1 MSRSRSLIPATPL
14 LEAPL
19 CSTLTMSSICA
30 SDLHTLRSGWGP
42 TDYPVVVGHE
52 IVGHAVKVGKDV
64 PTGIKVGDRVGV
76 GAQSGACHNQKGDCE
91 ACADG

>member
-1 MSRSRSLIPATPL
+1 MSP
-14 LEAPL
+14 
-19 CSTLTMSSICA
+19 SICA

-52 IVGHAVKVGKDV
+52 IVGKAVRVGKDV